1 LEALIEKVVI
11 PQANN
16 SNVSNAPPTP
26 PKPLPGTKELKEAFI
41 TADRSAIIF
50 YLDLGPSQVGN
61 RQTLARS
68 LAAGIRAAALTAAE
82 ESGGDQAEA
91 VRAAGDAL
99 SCAGDVTFLG
109 QATRPYKN
117 GRDSKDPKNGS
128 YHTMPVK
135 FEFEDRQQR
144 IYFEQTMRKC
154 KLRASI
160 SLPPFMQKERTAF
173 DKALRDRYPDHL
185 IMVRPDPDRVALIA
199 FKKIDKAPKWEECS
213 EIWII
218 PPSAVFAGRDDPPIG
233 DFRPVPEVTMED
245 VDGGEDC

>member
-1 LEALIEKVVI
+1 LKKSSFPI
-11 PQANN
+11 PA
-16 SNVSNAPPTP
+16 APILGTPPPPP
-26 PKPLPGTKELKEAFI
+26 PKPLPGTKELKEAFA

-50 YLDLGPSQVGN
+50 DLDLGPSQVGN
-61 RQTLARS
+61 RQSLSRS
-68 LAAGIRAAALTAAE
+68 LAAGIRAAALAAAE
-82 ESGGDQAEA
+82 GSGGDPAEA
-91 VRAAGDAL
+91 VRVAGDAL

-117 GRDSKDPKNGS
+117 GRDGNDPKNGS
-128 YHTMPVK
+128 FHTMPVK

-144 IYFEQTMRKC
+144 IYFEQSMRKC

-173 DKALRDRYPDHL
+173 DKALRERYPDQL

-199 FKKIDKAPKWEECS
+199 FKKKDKDPKWVECS
-213 EIWII
+213 ETWII
-218 PPSAVFAGRDDPPIG
+218 PPSAVFAGRDDPPTG

-245 VDGGEDC
+245 VDGGENC